1 MCAIT
6 FAYCHFPIFV
16 RNKTSV
22 QSSSVSVCLSDS
34 YNLLDLLSNI
44 PTSPVVVLIFLKGKG
59 QKNPNFLFYVALICS
74 SVELTMW
81 YFWCK

>member
-34 YNLLDLLSNI
+34 YKLLDLLSNT
-44 PTSPVVVLIFLKGKG
+44 PTGPVVVLIFLKGKG
-59 QKNPNFLFYVALICS
+59 QKNPIFLFLCS
-74 SVELTMW
+74 INLQF
-81 YFWCK
+81 Y